1 MTLSLQVRVQLDLHV
16 TDYDASRLNRLA
28 IDTCFMLLK
37 ISAAKPMPQPKL
49 TKLLSPDRRQFHRG
63 ALVKASELRS
73 AFESAIPNPSCI
85 RSEPRPAL
93 SER

>member
-1 MTLSLQVRVQLDLHV
+1 MTLSQQVSLFGRVQLDLHV

-49 TKLLSPDRRQFHRG
+49 TKLLFPRSP
-63 ALVKASELRS
+63 
-73 AFESAIPNPSCI
+73 AIPPSC
-85 RSEPRPAL
+85 ACQGV
-93 SER
+93 